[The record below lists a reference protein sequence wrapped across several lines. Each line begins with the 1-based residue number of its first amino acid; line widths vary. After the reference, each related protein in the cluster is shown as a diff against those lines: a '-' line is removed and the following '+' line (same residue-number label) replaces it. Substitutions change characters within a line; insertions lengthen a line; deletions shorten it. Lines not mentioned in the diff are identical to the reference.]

1 MVGAA
6 PESHTIPGLRL
17 VHLPVRPAWL
27 GVILLGGTVGTA
39 ARAALESSFAPAPGQ
54 WPWTTFWINLAGAF
68 LLGALLEGL
77 AISGRDHGW
86 RRGLRLGLGTGVLG
100 GFTTYS
106 TFAVESFGLIGSA
119 SWLVGL
125 GYAVGSVLLGVGAA
139 FVGVRAVRLPVRW
152 LRGGRR

>member
-27 GVILLGGTVGTA
+27 GVIFAGGTLGTA
-39 ARAALESSFAPAPGQ
+39 VRAALESTFAPVAGQ
-54 WPWTTFWINLAGAF
+54 WPWTTFWINLGGAF

-77 AISGRDHGW
+77 AISGADHGW

-119 SWLVGL
+119 SWLIGL
-125 GYAVGSVLLGVGAA
+125 GYAIGSVLLGVAAA

>member
-1 MVGAA
+1 MVAA
-6 PESHTIPGLRL
+6 GPQRHTIPGLRL

-27 GVILLGGTVGTA
+27 GVILLGGTAGTA
-39 ARAALESSFAPAPGQ
+39 GRAWLESSFAPVAGQ

-86 RRGLRLGLGTGVLG
+86 RRGLRLGLGTGMLG

-125 GYAVGSVLLGVGAA
+125 GYSVGSVLLGVAAA

-152 LRGGRR
+152 LRRGRR